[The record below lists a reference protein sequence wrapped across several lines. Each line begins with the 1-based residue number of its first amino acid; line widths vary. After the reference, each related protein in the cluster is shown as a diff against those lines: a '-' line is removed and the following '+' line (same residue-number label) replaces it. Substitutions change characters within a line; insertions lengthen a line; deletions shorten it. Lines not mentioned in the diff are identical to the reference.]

1 MINQLR
7 MGVIGCGSIAGAH
20 LPAQRALD
28 ETTTVAVCDLDEQA
42 ARARA
47 EEFEVATIYRD
58 YHDLLA
64 DDNVDAVA
72 ILLPHHLHRDCAV
85 AAAQAGKHILCEKP
99 MAISIAET
107 DDMIA
112 AADEAGIVFM
122 IAQVLRFRPGNIKA
136 RELIREGAIGEVKNV
151 IRRRYGKSGDPGRE
165 WALKPEEAGGWV
177 LYGYGSH
184 EIDMILWLND
194 AEVHEVYAQAQC
206 NNPWWHDYDE
216 MSIELRLS
224 NEAIASMHHSL
235 NSPVGAWDCL
245 VIGTEGGMLIESERI
260 LLNGEAIE
268 LPLDSPETHKAQ
280 TGEFLAAV
288 FEGREPEASGRD
300 VRKTMAAL
308 EAAKLSIAQGRIV
321 DAREI

>member
-1 MINQLR
+1 

-20 LPAQRALD
+20 LPAERALD
-28 ETTTVAVCDLDEQA
+28 EMTTVAVCDTDEQA
-42 ARARA
+42 AQARA
-47 EEFEVATIYRD
+47 EEFEVESVYRD

-99 MAISIAET
+99 MAISISET

-112 AADEAGIVFM
+112 AAEEAGVVLM
-122 IAQVLRFRPGNIKA
+122 IAQVLRFRPSNIRA
-136 RELIREGAIGEVKNV
+136 RELIRDGAIGEVKNL
-151 IRRRYGKSGDPGRE
+151 IRRRYGKSGDPGRD
-165 WALKPEEAGGWV
+165 WAFKPEQAGGWM

-194 AEVHEVYAQAQC
+194 AEAHEVYAQAQC

-235 NSPVGAWDCL
+235 NSPVGAWDCV
-245 VIGTEGGMLIESERI
+245 VIGTEGGMLIEGEKI
-260 LLNGEAIE
+260 LLNGEAVE
-268 LPLDSPETHKAQ
+268 VPLDSPEAHKAQ
-280 TGEFLAAV
+280 TAEFAAAV
-288 FEGREPEASGRD
+288 LEGREPEASGRD
-300 VRKTMAAL
+300 VRKTMAGL
-308 EAAKLSIAQGRIV
+308 EAA
-321 DAREI
+321 